1 VRSRRDVV
9 KTAIS
14 ISALPLI
21 GGRFAAAAGASADGW
36 LRTALVDE
44 RNIASRA
51 FGRGARAHGLPVHA
65 SRGDWSQLW
74 FTDLDREWR
83 VRPAAI
89 AGVTYHGPLFT
100 FEQLTRSRGMRPIV
114 VAELRRYGNGPAAL
128 RVSGPAATVARIK
141 RTVDLDDEAWGARMA
156 DILLGLSA
164 ADGAPLRCAD
174 VTSGSEAPVSTVD
187 PDPIFA
193 WLIAPVARAARF
205 V

>member
-1 VRSRRDVV
+1 VV

-21 GGRFAAAAGASADGW
+21 GGRFAAAAGAPADGW

-51 FGRGARAHGLPVHA
+51 FGRGALAHGLHVHA

-100 FEQLTRSRGMRPIV
+100 FEQLARSRGMRPIF
-114 VAELRRYGNGPAAL
+114 VAELRRYGNGSASL
-128 RVSGPAATVARIK
+128 RVSGPAATVARTTQ
-141 RTVDLDDEAWGARMA
+141 TVGLDDEAWVPDGGDLARA
-156 DILLGLSA
+156 VRSRRC
-164 ADGAPLRCAD
+164 APLRRAR
-174 VTSGSEAPVSTVD
+174 TTHRMSARRWT
-187 PDPIFA
+187 PIRSMR
-193 WLIAPVARAARF
+193 LIAPAHAARF
-205 V
+205 F